1 MEGIVTKIKIGR
13 LEDFINFAREGKAIH
28 MEIELRKERIS
39 QKVHPEETE
48 EMKDEIPMYLLVGD
62 YTLKVEGETQS
73 ISKVY
78 VFGSMGESLVAS
90 SGNKNI
96 ANQRLKMD
104 YQRLRDAD
112 IMVEEKYF

>member
-1 MEGIVTKIKIGR
+1 MEEVVVKSQVDR
-13 LEDFINFAREGKAIH
+13 LEDYIALARGGKVVH
-28 MEIELRKERIS
+28 VEIELKKEKIS

-62 YTLKVEGETQS
+62 YTLNVEGETQGV
-73 ISKVY
+73 SKVY
-78 VFGSMGESLVAS
+78 VLGSMEESRVPS

-104 YQRLRDAD
+104 YQRLKDAG
-112 IMVEEKYF
+112 IVLEEKYF